1 MSTTRPRIRSLSP
14 GLALCL
20 ALIAAASMLYFHE
33 ALFIPRA
40 REVQRARGLASGY
53 SFGNDFYQIWL
64 SSRKLLQR
72 RQDPYSPQMTREIQT
87 GLYGRPLDPTRPGDP
102 IDQRAFPYPAFVDLL
117 FLPAAALP
125 FSIVRIAACCIL
137 AALTIAG
144 VLLWL
149 RVLNWNLNLKWT
161 FVVLLLTL
169 SSYPALE
176 GLYAAQIGL
185 LVSSLL
191 AASVLALQNQRFLL
205 SGTLLALT
213 AMKPQVT
220 ILAVL
225 YLLIWNLHT
234 PRAHRFY
241 IGFFTNL
248 AALIAAATIVLPH
261 WISSWIHTVLAYRH
275 YTPPPLVVQTLTSW
289 LGPSL
294 SGPATS
300 LLTVAAIVTALV
312 LAWKNRTA
320 DAQSFSFLLTL
331 TVLLSITAFFLLP
344 GLAVYDHLILIPGIL
359 LLFHNRK
366 LLLQEA
372 EAIPRIIAFISA
384 LILFWPW
391 IAAFALICLRPILSV
406 SIFYSTAVLS
416 LPIRTAA
423 SLPFVVL
430 ALLALMWRAITRKN
444 EAPA

>member
-1 MSTTRPRIRSLSP
+1 MSIAGHQIRRLSP
-14 GLALCL
+14 ALALWL
-20 ALIAAASMLYFHE
+20 ALIAAASTLYYHQ

-40 REVQRARGLASGY
+40 LEAQRTRGLANGY

-64 SSRKLLQR
+64 SSRELLGR
-72 RQDPYSPQMTREIQT
+72 RQDPYSAETTSEIQT
-87 GLYGRPLDPTRPGDP
+87 GLYGRPLDPARPGDP

-117 FLPAAALP
+117 FLPAATIP
-125 FSIVRIAACCIL
+125 FPIVRIVVCCLL
-137 AALTIAG
+137 AALTIAS

-149 RVLNWNLNLKWT
+149 RVLSWDLDWKWT
-161 FVVLLLTL
+161 TVVLLLTL

-185 LVSSLL
+185 LVSFLL
-191 AASVLALQNQRFLL
+191 ATSVLALQRERYLL

-225 YLLIWNLHT
+225 FLLLWNLRT
-234 PRAHRFY
+234 ARARRFY
-241 IGFFTNL
+241 IGYFATV
-248 AALIAAATIVLPH
+248 AALVAAATIVLPH

-275 YTPPPLVVQTLTSW
+275 YTPPPLVTQTLTSL

-294 SGPATS
+294 AGPAA
-300 LLTVAAIVTALV
+300 LVLTAAAILIALI
-312 LAWKNRTA
+312 LAWKNRSA
-320 DAQSFSFLLTL
+320 PAESFSFLLTL
-331 TVLLSITAFFLLP
+331 TVLLAITAFFILP
-344 GLAVYDHLILIPGIL
+344 GLAIYDHLILLPGIL
-359 LLFHNRK
+359 LLFRYRK
-366 LLLQEA
+366 LLEEA
-372 EAIPRIIAFISA
+372 GRIPRIIVCLGA

-391 IAAFALICLRPILSV
+391 ITAFALICLRPILSA
-406 SIFYSTAVLS
+406 SIFHSTAVLS
-416 LPIRTAA
+416 LPVRTAA

-430 ALLALMWRAITRKN
+430 ALLALMWRAIARKT

>member
-1 MSTTRPRIRSLSP
+1 MSTARPQIRNLSP

-20 ALIAAASMLYFHE
+20 ALIAAASMLYYHQ

-40 REVQRARGLASGY
+40 LEAQQSKGLANGY

-64 SSRKLLQR
+64 SSRELLER
-72 RQDPYSPQMTREIQT
+72 HENPYSAQMTREIQT
-87 GLYGRPLDPTRPGDP
+87 GLYGRPLDPAHPGDP
-102 IDQRAFPYPAFVDLL
+102 IDQRAFPYPAFVDLF

-137 AALTIAG
+137 AALTIAS
-144 VLLWL
+144 VLLWIT
-149 RVLNWNLNLKWT
+149 VLGWNLSPKWT
-161 FVVLLLTL
+161 AVVLLLAL

-185 LVSSLL
+185 LVSFLL
-191 AASVLALQNQRFLL
+191 AASVLALQRERYLL

-220 ILAVL
+220 ALVVI
-225 YLLIWNLHT
+225 YLLIWTLHT
-234 PRAHRFY
+234 ARRWRFY
-241 IGFFTNL
+241 IGFFATL
-248 AALIAAATIVLPH
+248 FALVEAATIILPH

-275 YTPPPLVVQTLTSW
+275 YTPAPLVVQTLTSW

-294 SGPATS
+294 AGPATL
-300 LLTVAAIVTALV
+300 LLTAAALAISLV

-320 DAQSFSFLLTL
+320 PAQSLSFLLTL
-331 TVLLSITAFFLLP
+331 TVPLSITAFVLLP
-344 GLAVYDHLILIPGIL
+344 GLAIYDHLILLPGIL
-359 LLFHNRK
+359 LLFRHRK
-366 LLLQEA
+366 LLEEA
-372 EAIPRIIAFISA
+372 GSIPRIIAFLGA

-391 IAAFALICLRPILSV
+391 IAAFALLCLRPILSA
-406 SIFYSTAVLS
+406 SILHSTAVLS

-430 ALLALMWRAITRKN
+430 ALLTLIFRTISRKN

>member
-1 MSTTRPRIRSLSP
+1 MDTAQPTSLSLSH

-20 ALIAAASMLYFHE
+20 ALIAAASMLYYHQ

-40 REVQRARGLASGY
+40 LEAQRTRGLANGY

-64 SSRKLLQR
+64 SSRELLQS
-72 RQDPYSPQMTREIQT
+72 RQDPYSAQTTREIQT
-87 GLYGRPLDPTRPGDP
+87 GLYGRPLDPNRPSDP

-117 FLPAAALP
+117 FLPAAAIP
-125 FSIVRIAACCIL
+125 FPVVRIVVCCAL
-137 AALTIAG
+137 AVLTIAS

-149 RVLNWNLNLKWT
+149 RVLSWNLNWKWAA
-161 FVVLLLTL
+161 VVLLLTL

-185 LVSSLL
+185 LVSFLL
-191 AASVLALQNQRFLL
+191 AASVLAQQRSRFLL

-220 ILAVL
+220 LLAVL
-225 YLLIWNLHT
+225 YLLLCNFGAV
-234 PRAHRFY
+234 RDRRFY
-241 IGFFTNL
+241 IGFFTTL
-248 AALIAAATIVLPH
+248 AALIAAATLILPH

-275 YTPPPLVVQTLTSW
+275 YTPPPLVAQTLTSW
-289 LGPSL
+289 LGSRL
-294 SGPATS
+294 AGPAT
-300 LLTVAAIVTALV
+300 LVLTAGSIAIALI

-320 DAQSFSFLLTL
+320 PAQSFSFLLTL
-331 TVLLSITAFFLLP
+331 TILLSITAFVLIP
-344 GLAVYDHLILIPGIL
+344 GLAIYDHLILLPGIL
-359 LLFHNRK
+359 LLFRHRN
-366 LLLQEA
+366 LLEEA
-372 EAIPRIIAFISA
+372 GAIPRITGFIGA

-391 IAAFALICLRPILSV
+391 IAAFSLICLRPMLTAST
-406 SIFYSTAVLS
+406 FHSTALLS

-423 SLPFVVL
+423 SLPFAVL
-430 ALLALMWRAITRKN
+430 ALLILMWRAIARKT